1 MESVG
6 FHDGNIT
13 DLIDKRTLHVRHD
26 IRPSLQMHS
35 SLIRRLSQ
43 ERELEGHVGCVNAV
57 AWNSKGSLLISGSD
71 DTRGQGVSERI
82 YVAKKRRALWWD
94 SRKKKEV
101 VEGLEGS
108 VVEGVVPVG
117 LVNIYSYSSRKL
129 LHSFE
134 TGHSANIFCTKFV
147 PATSD
152 ELVVSGAG
160 DAEVRLFNLSRLRG
174 RGPDE
179 SDISPSAVFQCHSRR
194 VKKLAVEVGN
204 PNVVWSA
211 SEDGTLRQHDFREA
225 SSCPPAGSAHQE
237 CRNVLLDLR
246 CGAKRSLAD
255 PPKQPLALK
264 SCDISSVR
272 PHLLLVGGS
281 DAFARLYDRRMLPP
295 LSSCQKKLSPPS
307 CVNYFCPMHLSD
319 RGRSSLHLTHVTF
332 SPNGEE
338 VLLSYSGEHV
348 YLMDVAGGSAMQ
360 YTPADAS
367 KLMTFTPILNG
378 VELQSS
384 KTGVLRNGF
393 PLKSNFSATL
403 DKCRKLVQIAEK
415 SLLENT
421 DYYYG
426 IEACNDVLDCH
437 GREIGPTLMHEC
449 LCIRAALLLK
459 RKWKN
464 DAFMALRDCH
474 RARRINASSFRPLH
488 IQSEALLQLGKHKEA
503 LEYAMAAHSMAPSDS
518 EVAETLED
526 IKKHLAAAE
535 AEKHSKANDGAP
547 KSEPQ
552 AGRALSLSDILYRSE
567 ANSDASQDGPRS
579 DREDSD
585 YEEEL
590 ELDFETSGSGDEGRD
605 VEANVLHGSLNLR
618 IHRRGDSA
626 TETGCANGSCK
637 SPTSSSQNDKTTY
650 LPEAAIDMKQ
660 RYVGHCNV
668 GTDIKQA
675 SFLGQRGEYVAS
687 GSDDGKW
694 FIWEKKTGRLIKIL
708 VGDDAVVNCVQC
720 HPVDCV
726 VATSGI
732 DNTIKIWSPTS
743 PVPSIMAA
751 GPETNNVVDVM
762 ESNQRKLC
770 RNREMIFNDMF
781 IMLFAGPLN
790 FWSGSGCMSFLKE
803 PYIHLNAHK
812 VNSVPI
818 QHLQVISHN
827 IKFEDLVV
835 WHKPLFGV
843 GRIGRCRSDYN
854 FWSAAHLELKNGVVH
869 RWKNQAYLL
878 KSV

>member
-1 MESVG
+1 M
-6 FHDGNIT
+6 
-13 DLIDKRTLHVRHD
+13 
-26 IRPSLQMHS
+26 
-35 SLIRRLSQ
+35 
-43 ERELEGHVGCVNAV
+43 
-57 AWNSKGSLLISGSD
+57 
-71 DTRGQGVSERI
+71 
-82 YVAKKRRALWWD
+82 
-94 SRKKKEV
+94 
-101 VEGLEGS
+101 
-108 VVEGVVPVG
+108 
-117 LVNIYSYSSRKL
+117 
-129 LHSFE
+129 
-134 TGHSANIFCTKFV
+134 
-147 PATSD
+147 
-152 ELVVSGAG
+152 
-160 DAEVRLFNLSRLRG
+160 
-174 RGPDE
+174 
-179 SDISPSAVFQCHSRR
+179 
-194 VKKLAVEVGN
+194 
-204 PNVVWSA
+204 
-211 SEDGTLRQHDFREA
+211 
-225 SSCPPAGSAHQE
+225 
-237 CRNVLLDLR
+237 
-246 CGAKRSLAD
+246 
-255 PPKQPLALK
+255 
-264 SCDISSVR
+264 
-272 PHLLLVGGS
+272 
-281 DAFARLYDRRMLPP
+281 
-295 LSSCQKKLSPPS
+295 
-307 CVNYFCPMHLSD
+307 
-319 RGRSSLHLTHVTF
+319 HLTHVTF

-384 KTGVLRNGF
+384 KTGVLRN
-393 PLKSNFSATL
+393 
-403 DKCRKLVQIAEK
+403 V
-415 SLLENT
+415 
-421 DYYYG
+421 
-426 IEACNDVLDCH
+426 
-437 GREIGPTLMHEC
+437 
-449 LCIRAALLLK
+449 LLLK

-488 IQSEALLQLGKHKEA
+488 IQSEALFQVGLGSLNWEDLGDVEGATECRKMENLESPTLGKHKEA

-526 IKKHLAAAE
+526 IKKHLASAE
-535 AEKHSKANDGAP
+535 AEKNSKANDGAP
-547 KSEPQ
+547 KSEPR

-626 TETGCANGSCK
+626 TETGRANGSCK
-637 SPTSSSQNDKTTY
+637 SPSSSSQNDKTTY

-708 VGDDAVVNCVQC
+708 VGDDAVPSVEYIPIQC

-751 GPETNNVVDVM
+751 EPETNNVVDMM

-770 RNREMIFNDMF
+770 RNREMI
-781 IMLFAGPLN
+781 LP
-790 FWSGSGCMSFLKE
+790 
-803 PYIHLNAHK
+803 
-812 VNSVPI
+812 
-818 QHLQVISHN
+818 
-827 IKFEDLVV
+827 FEL
-835 WHKPLFGV
+835 
-843 GRIGRCRSDYN
+843 
-854 FWSAAHLELKNGVVH
+854 LERFRMHEFSEGTLH
-869 RWKNQAYLL
+869 PFECAQ
-878 KSV
+878 S